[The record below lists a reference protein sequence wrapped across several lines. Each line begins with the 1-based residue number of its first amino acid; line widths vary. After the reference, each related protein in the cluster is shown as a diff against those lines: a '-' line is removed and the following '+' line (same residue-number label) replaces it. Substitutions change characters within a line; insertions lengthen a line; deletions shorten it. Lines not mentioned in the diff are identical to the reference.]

1 MHTPETHS
9 SPAVFRHARIALI
22 AALLAASLASCA
34 GGKKG
39 AGGFQMPPVP
49 VEVSDVRAQTVRD
62 QFRAVGTL
70 EAENDVTIVSE
81 NAGMV
86 RSLTF
91 REGQPVRKGALLAQ
105 LDDRELRADA
115 QRTEAQH
122 HLDAANYE
130 RARKL
135 AEQQAISQ
143 RELDDAHAALQVSEA
158 SASLARVRLDKSTIR
173 APFDGMIGRRLTSV
187 GAWLKAGDPIAQ
199 VAKLN
204 PLRVA
209 FAAPERMLGELR
221 PGRTVTLRTP
231 AWPDRAF
238 DARLTVV
245 DPNVDPRTRTVQL
258 LASVPNPGQL
268 LRPGLSA
275 DVSVTLAERP
285 KSITIPDEA
294 VFAEGNGSYVF
305 IVKPDSSVAKVAVS
319 LGSRDSARV
328 EVLHGLESGQ
338 TVVRTGHQKLFDGMM
353 GGGGPGGP
361 GGAAPGKPAAGA
373 AKGGPQKSGGAAKPA
388 GRDSV
393 HSKTTR
399 AKATASR

>member
-1 MHTPETHS
+1 MRLRTTPPS
-9 SPAVFRHARIALI
+9 AAVFRHA
-22 AALLAASLASCA
+22 LLALAAVLTAVALGSCA
-34 GGKKG
+34 QGKKG

-49 VEVSDVRAQTVRD
+49 VEVSEVRAQTVRD
-62 QFRAVGTL
+62 EFRAVGTL

-81 NAGMV
+81 NSGMV
-86 RSLTF
+86 RSLPF
-91 REGQPVRKGALLAQ
+91 REGQPVRRGALLAQ
-105 LDDRELRADA
+105 LDDRELRAEA

-130 RARKL
+130 RAKKL

-158 SASLARVRLDKSTIR
+158 SASLARVRLEKSSIR
-173 APFDGMIGRRLTSV
+173 APFDGAIGRRLTSV

-199 VAKLN
+199 LARLS

-209 FAAPERMLGELR
+209 FSAPERMLGELR

-231 AWPDRAF
+231 AWPQRSF

-245 DPNVDPRTRTVQL
+245 DPNVEPRTRTVQL

-285 KSITIPDEA
+285 RSITIPDEA

-319 LGSRDSARV
+319 LGARDSARV
-328 EVLHGLESGQ
+328 EVLHGLEPGQ
-338 TVVRTGHQKLFDGMM
+338 TVVRTGHQKLFEGAHVIPVSDIAAMM
-353 GGGGPGGP
+353 GGGPGGP
-361 GGAAPGKPAAGA
+361 GGAAPPAKPAAKPTA
-373 AKGGPQKSGGAAKPA
+373 AATG
-388 GRDSV
+388 DSA
-393 HSKTTR
+393 HSHR
-399 AKATASR
+399 PKASTGK